1 MKYWTDEEIVQIKDE
16 IEDMLASD
24 NADIERAKEILD
36 ILPQV
41 ISQVYNSAYQTN
53 INDNYRSNN
62 ANYTWS
68 DLEQDEIETIDY
80 NDFYNSLRSLMDE
93 LKNLVNSKS
102 LC

>member
-68 DLEQDEIETIDY
+68 YIEQDEIETIDY